1 MKKITIA
8 FQFLI
13 GGLLL
18 STLYYC
24 QKENQKLPPSIEVK
38 TISEI
43 TSRSAVL
50 KGQIKTN
57 GSTVDYCGVCWSQD
71 PNPTIEDN
79 KTSAVIE
86 SGLITTV
93 MSGLNPLTTYHIRAY
108 AVSGTV
114 TSYSPEIKITTTE
127 ERTASLTT
135 AAVSNITNTSA
146 TCGGTISNTG
156 GAEITARGVCWSIS
170 ENPTIENFKTSDGN
184 GIGSFT
190 SSIAGLFPGT
200 VYYVRAYSTNS
211 AGTGYGNQV
220 TFTTSGEPAT
230 VTLAPLTDITGTSVR
245 VSALLVNNGGVPFT
259 EKGFCWSNL
268 PNPTITN
275 QHIITYESIGFKG
288 TVFGL
293 TPNAKYYIRAYAKNA
308 SGIIYSNE
316 LSCTTL
322 KIAPIVTT
330 WAIQDITTTAA
341 KCSIKIV
348 HNEGIP
354 LNGSGV
360 CWNTSETPT
369 IQNFKTNDGDI
380 SGTYISSLTNLNPGR
395 VYYVRAYATDNDGTV
410 YGRQIW
416 FNTPAQ
422 VREGCEIIQ
431 VRYGTSFNM
440 CAGYCVNELKLQ
452 PESQIFKKQGWSGT
466 PAPVSCQA
474 VLDAESWTAVKKVM
488 NIQSFFDFPAVF
500 GCPDCA
506 DGGAEWIEITLN
518 SGETHRVVFQYD
530 NVPVSLK
537 DFSNLLRSIKAKASQ
552 NCQ

>member
-1 MKKITIA
+1 
-8 FQFLI
+8 
-13 GGLLL
+13 
-18 STLYYC
+18 
-24 QKENQKLPPSIEVK
+24 VH
-38 TISEI
+38 
-43 TSRSAVL
+43 
-50 KGQIKTN
+50 
-57 GSTVDYCGVCWSQD
+57 
-71 PNPTIEDN
+71 PNT
-79 KTSAVIE
+79 
-86 SGLITTV
+86 
-93 MSGLNPLTTYHIRAY
+93 
-108 AVSGTV
+108 
-114 TSYSPEIKITTTE
+114 
-127 ERTASLTT
+127 
-135 AAVSNITNTSA
+135 
-146 TCGGTISNTG
+146 
-156 GAEITARGVCWSIS
+156 
-170 ENPTIENFKTSDGN
+170 
-184 GIGSFT
+184 
-190 SSIAGLFPGT
+190 
-200 VYYVRAYSTNS
+200 
-211 AGTGYGNQV
+211 
-220 TFTTSGEPAT
+220 
-230 VTLAPLTDITGTSVR
+230 
-245 VSALLVNNGGVPFT
+245 
-259 EKGFCWSNL
+259 
-268 PNPTITN
+268 
-275 QHIITYESIGFKG
+275 
-288 TVFGL
+288 
-293 TPNAKYYIRAYAKNA
+293 KYYIRAYAKNA
-308 SGIIYSNE
+308 LGIIYSNE

-380 SGTYISSLTNLNPGR
+380 SGTYISSLTNLTPGR

-452 PESQIFKKQGWSGT
+452 PESQIFTKQGWSGT